1 MSKGLQAKVAFI
13 GDAKGLLKTTKSIDR
28 NLKGLAGK
36 FQSLGKIAKIAL
48 GGFAITKVVGFL
60 KQSVRAADE
69 ASKAQKRLDAVFA
82 ASGAKSLGLFKEL
95 NSQATDISLKFGIDD
110 DDVKVVQTKLG
121 LYIAAFADQG
131 KEGADKFKTATKLAF
146 DIDAAGL
153 TSAEEAAKTI
163 GRILLEPLDAAARL
177 KKLGITLTTEQIAS
191 IKELVAQGKI
201 AEAQDV
207 ILQAIAKSVGGAA
220 EANATALTR
229 LNTAVGEIVE
239 SIGVLFLPLLEPLAT
254 ALSTVAEKTSEY
266 EFNSSAL
273 GKTYNEKVVPYIKD
287 AWEEVKN
294 WAKEVGLARPITEA
308 FDDTLEALGKETD
321 TTKGKTDLLKLSQDN
336 LKGAFKNILDIGG
349 EILRFF
355 GVDGVNVL
363 DKFLGKT
370 ITVSKSDTFKIWLA
384 GFTAGLE
391 DMAAAAEFA
400 VKQLALLVKAAPS
413 VLTLNFTALNN
424 IAKEMSENSKN
435 FLKGLISNKTLSP
448 PVPNF
453 PIYTGNPNLQ
463 TKPKVTEPTPTIT
476 VPNLNDF
483 GTGTKKNDND
493 GKTIIKE
500 LPTGKS
506 AAELEKERLEALAKQ
521 DAQINAKIEG
531 LTLAAQK
538 QAEAAELQKEASL
551 AQILF
556 TEKVLN
562 RRTGEDEFNQPTI
575 TVNVQTLVPTAQTG
589 KVIVDAINQYT
600 SRSGKF
606 QLVDA

>member
-254 ALSTVAEKTSEY
+254 ALSTVAEKTSKY

-424 IAKEMSENSKN
+424 IAKEMAENSKN
-435 FLKGLISNKTLSP
+435 FLKGLVSNKTLSP
-448 PVPNF
+448 PVPVI

-483 GTGTKKNDND
+483 GTGTKKNDDD

>member
-424 IAKEMSENSKN
+424 IAKEMAENSKN
-435 FLKGLISNKTLSP
+435 FLKGLVSNKTLSP
-448 PVPNF
+448 PVPVI

-483 GTGTKKNDND
+483 GTGTKKNDDD

>member
-424 IAKEMSENSKN
+424 IAKEMAENSKN
-435 FLKGLISNKTLSP
+435 FLKGLVSNKTLSP
-448 PVPNF
+448 PVPVI

-483 GTGTKKNDND
+483 GTGTKKNDDD

-562 RRTGEDEFNQPTI
+562 RRTGEDDLNQPTI